1 MIKALVNLL
10 KGKPLDPMDPKTR
23 GAISIIPLLAWVGLG
38 ADGLS
43 SSCYGPEEAFLA
55 LGDNHNMAL
64 FLAIAT
70 AATVFI
76 IALGY
81 NQIIE
86 LFPTGGGGYRVA
98 TALLG
103 AKAGLI
109 SGSALLV
116 DYVLTIAISI
126 ASGIDAAFSLV
137 SPELQQY
144 KLAIELALVVFL
156 IFLNFRGIKESI
168 IILLPIFLGFC
179 LTHAILIIYG
189 VGVHAP
195 ELANLWPNAISEA
208 NTLGS
213 NFGWIMVA
221 SMFLKAY
228 SLGGGTYTG
237 LEAVSNNVNTL
248 VEPRVPHGKR
258 TMWYL
263 AFSLAI
269 TAGGI
274 ILLYML
280 WGAQKTEG
288 QTLNATAFGAI
299 IDHLNPNGGGVNE
312 IALAVVLLLEAG
324 LLFVAAQT
332 GFLDGPTVL
341 SNMAADYWVPR
352 QFRELSSRLV
362 RQNGVLLMGI
372 SALLILIFTG
382 GSVSTLVVL
391 YSINVFLT
399 FSLSLFGMSVYWF
412 KHSTDRGWF
421 KHFLLSASG
430 FIVTV
435 SILLITISEKL
446 FEGGWLTLLVTS
458 LVICLCLLTRK
469 HYETFR
475 AELSKSDEVFTDL
488 ILDKSLPVP
497 QLDYSKPAAIVM
509 VSRHRGASM
518 HALMW
523 AMRLFPH
530 YKNYVFIAVGE
541 VDATSFDGHQKL
553 EDLKIKMEKSMS
565 YYVDFCHQHGV
576 AADSKIGFGTDPIT
590 EFMKL
595 TDTAYAEFPNES
607 VAFASKLLFAKT
619 NFFTKFLHNQT
630 PLEIQERLHFSGR
643 QMILLPMRV
652 G

>member
-1 MIKALVNLL
+1 MEKLINFFRGKA
-10 KGKPLDPMDPKTR
+10 LDPMDPKTR
-23 GAISIIPLLAWVGLG
+23 HAIAIIPLLAWVGLG

-55 LGDNHNMAL
+55 LGANHNMAL

-70 AATVFI
+70 ALTVFI

-103 AKAGLI
+103 SKAGLI

-116 DYVLTIAISI
+116 DYVLTIAISL
-126 ASGIDAAFSLV
+126 ASGVDAAFSLIP
-137 SPELQQY
+137 PEFQDY
-144 KLAIELALVVFL
+144 KLMIELGLVVFL

-168 IILLPIFLGFC
+168 VVLLPIFLGFC
-179 LTHAILIIYG
+179 ITHAILIAYG
-189 VGVHAP
+189 IGVHAP
-195 ELANLWPNAISEA
+195 ELGNLMPNAISEA
-208 NTLGS
+208 NALGS
-213 NFGWIMVA
+213 NLGWIMVA
-221 SMFLKAY
+221 SLFLKAY

-248 VEPRVPHGKR
+248 AEPRVPHGKR

-280 WGAQKTEG
+280 WGAEKVDG
-288 QTLNATAFGAI
+288 QTLNATAFGMI
-299 IDHLNPNGGGVNE
+299 IEHLNPNGGSINA
-312 IALAVVLLLEAG
+312 ISLAVVLLLEAG

-362 RQNGVLLMGI
+362 RQNGILVMGV
-372 SALLILIFTG
+372 AAFLILIFTG
-382 GSVSTLVVL
+382 GSVATLVVL

-399 FSLSLFGMSVYWF
+399 FSLSLFGMSVYWI
-412 KHSTDRGWF
+412 KHSEDKGWF
-421 KHFLLSASG
+421 KHFLLSALG
-430 FIVTV
+430 FVVTV
-435 SILLITISEKL
+435 SILAITISEKL
-446 FEGGWLTLLVTS
+446 FEGGWLTILVTS
-458 LVICLCLLTRK
+458 VVVILCLLTRR
-469 HYETFR
+469 HYEEFR
-475 AELSKSDEVFTDL
+475 AELSKADDAFPDNLAQGTKANVPV
-488 ILDKSLPVP
+488 LDK
-497 QLDYSKPAAIVM
+497 SKPAAIVL
-509 VSRHRGASM
+509 VSRHRGASI

-530 YKNYVFIAVGE
+530 YKNYVFVAVGE
-541 VDATSFDGHQKL
+541 VDATSFDGHQKM
-553 EDLKIKMEKSMS
+553 EVLKEQMEKSMS
-565 YYVDFCHQHGV
+565 YYIDFCHQHGL
-576 AADSKIGFGTDPIT
+576 AATSKIGFGTDPIK

-595 TDTAYAEFPNES
+595 TDEAYQEFPNES
-607 VAFASKLLFAKT
+607 ISFASKLLFAKT

-630 PLEIQERLHFSGR
+630 PLEIQERLHFTGR

>member
-1 MIKALVNLL
+1 MEKIINFFRGKA
-10 KGKPLDPMDPKTR
+10 LDPMDPKTR
-23 GAISIIPLLAWVGLG
+23 HAIAIIPLLAWVGLG

-55 LGDNHNMAL
+55 LGSNHNMAL
-64 FLAIAT
+64 FLALAT
-70 AATVFI
+70 AITVFI

-116 DYVLTIAISI
+116 DYVLTIAISL
-126 ASGIDAAFSLV
+126 ASGVDAAFSLV
-137 SPELQQY
+137 PPEYQDY
-144 KLAIELALVVFL
+144 KLVIELGLVVFL

-168 IILLPIFLGFC
+168 LILLPIFLGFC
-179 LTHAILIIYG
+179 ITHAILIVYG
-189 VGVHAP
+189 IGVHAP
-195 ELANLWPNAISEA
+195 ELGHLWPNAISEA
-208 NTLGS
+208 NALGS
-213 NFGWIMVA
+213 NLGWIMVA
-221 SMFLKAY
+221 SLFLKAY

-248 VEPRVPHGKR
+248 AEPRVPHGKR

-280 WGAQKTEG
+280 WGAEKVDG

-299 IDHLNPNGGGVNE
+299 INHLNPNGGGVNDV
-312 IALAVVLLLEAG
+312 ALAVVLLLEAG

-362 RQNGVLLMGI
+362 RQNGILVMGI
-372 SALLILIFTG
+372 AAFLILIFTG
-382 GSVSTLVVL
+382 GSVATLVVL

-399 FSLSLFGMSVYWF
+399 FSLSLFGMSVYWV
-412 KHSTDRGWF
+412 KHSKDKGWF
-421 KHFLLSASG
+421 KHFMLSALG
-430 FIVTV
+430 FLVTI
-435 SILLITISEKL
+435 SILMITITEKL
-446 FEGGWLTLLVTS
+446 FEGGWLTILVTS
-458 LVICLCLLTRK
+458 IVIVLCILTRK
-469 HYETFR
+469 HYEAFR
-475 AELSKSDEVFTDL
+475 AELSKADEAFPDL
-488 ILDKSLPVP
+488 LVDKTVTPLQPDP
-497 QLDYSKPAAIVM
+497 SKPAAIIL

-530 YKNYVFIAVGE
+530 YKNYVFLAVGE
-541 VDATSFDGHQKL
+541 VDATSYDGHQK
-553 EDLKIKMEKSMS
+553 MEGLREEMQKSMS
-565 YYVDFCHQHGV
+565 YYIEFCNQHGL
-576 AADSKIGFGTDPIT
+576 AATSKIAFGTDPVKEFIKIT
-590 EFMKL
+590 NE
-595 TDTAYAEFPNES
+595 AYVEFPNES
-607 VAFASKLLFAKT
+607 ITFASKLLFAKT

-630 PLEIQERLHFSGR
+630 PLEIQEQLHFTGR

>member
-1 MIKALVNLL
+1 MGKISNFFRGKA
-10 KGKPLDPMDPKTR
+10 LDPMDPKTR
-23 GAISIIPLLAWVGLG
+23 HAISIIPLLAWVGLG

-55 LGDNHNMAL
+55 LGTNHSMAL
-64 FLAIAT
+64 FLALAT
-70 AATVFI
+70 AVTVFI

-103 AKAGLI
+103 SKAGLI

-116 DYVLTIAISI
+116 DYVLTIAISL
-126 ASGIDAAFSLV
+126 ASGVDAAFSLFP
-137 SPELQQY
+137 PEFQDY
-144 KLAIELALVVFL
+144 KLAIELGLVIFL
-156 IFLNFRGIKESI
+156 MFLNFRGIKESI
-168 IILLPIFLGFC
+168 MILLPIFLGFC
-179 LTHAILIIYG
+179 LTHAVLIAYG
-189 VGVHAP
+189 IGVHAP
-195 ELANLWPNAISEA
+195 DLGNLWPNAVSEVNA
-208 NTLGS
+208 LGS
-213 NFGWIMVA
+213 NLGWIMVA
-221 SMFLKAY
+221 SLFLKAY

-248 VEPRVPHGKR
+248 AEPRVAHGKR

-280 WGAQKTEG
+280 WGTEKVEG
-288 QTLNATAFGAI
+288 QTLNATAFSSI
-299 IDHLNPNGGGVNE
+299 IAHLNPNGGGVNDV
-312 IALAVVLLLEAG
+312 ALAVVLLLEAG

-362 RQNGVLLMGI
+362 RQNGILVMGV
-372 SALLILIFTG
+372 AAFLILIFTG
-382 GSVSTLVVL
+382 GSVATLVVL

-399 FSLSLFGMSVYWF
+399 FSLSLFGMSVYWV
-412 KHSTDRGWF
+412 KHSNAKGWF
-421 KHFLLSASG
+421 RHFALSALG
-430 FIVTV
+430 FLVTI
-435 SILLITISEKL
+435 SILLITVSEKL
-446 FEGGWLTLLVTS
+446 FEGGWLTILVTS
-458 LVICLCLLTRK
+458 VVIVLCLLTRR
-469 HYETFR
+469 HYEAFR
-475 AELSKSDEVFTDL
+475 SELAKSDAVFPDL
-488 ILDKSLPVP
+488 IANSVDSYPELDR
-497 QLDYSKPAAIVM
+497 SKPAAIVL

-530 YKNYVFIAVGE
+530 YKNYIFIAVGE

-553 EDLKIKMEKSMS
+553 EDLKVKMEKSMS
-565 YYVDFCHQHGV
+565 YYVDFCHQHGI
-576 AADSKIGFGTDPIT
+576 AATSKIGFGTDPIK

-595 TDTAYAEFPNES
+595 ADEAYADFPNES
-607 VAFASKLLFAKT
+607 VSFASKLLFAKT

>member
-1 MIKALVNLL
+1 MEKIINFFRGKA
-10 KGKPLDPMDPKTR
+10 LDPMDPKTR
-23 GAISIIPLLAWVGLG
+23 HAISIIPLLAWVGLG

-55 LGDNHNMAL
+55 LGANHNLAL
-64 FLAIAT
+64 FLAMAT
-70 AATVFI
+70 AVTVFI

-86 LFPTGGGGYRVA
+86 LFPTGGGGYKVA

-103 AKAGLI
+103 SKAGLI

-116 DYVLTIAISI
+116 DYVLTIAISL
-126 ASGIDAAFSLV
+126 ASGVDAAFSLV
-137 SPELQQY
+137 PPEYQDY
-144 KLAIELALVVFL
+144 KLIIELGLVVFM

-168 IILLPIFLGFC
+168 LILLPIFLGFC
-179 LTHAILIIYG
+179 ITHAILIAYG
-189 VGVHAP
+189 IGIHAP
-195 ELANLWPNAISEA
+195 ELGNLFPNAISEA
-208 NTLGS
+208 NALGS
-213 NFGWIMVA
+213 NLGWIMVA
-221 SMFLKAY
+221 SLFLKAY

-248 VEPRVPHGKR
+248 AEPKVPHGKR

-280 WGAQKTEG
+280 WGSQKVDG

-299 IDHLNPNGGGVNE
+299 INHLNPNGGGVND

-324 LLFVAAQT
+324 LLFVAAQA

-341 SNMAADYWVPR
+341 SNMATDYWVPR

-362 RQNGVLLMGI
+362 RQNGILVMGI
-372 SALLILIFTG
+372 AAFLILIFTG
-382 GSVSTLVVL
+382 GSVATLVVL

-399 FSLSLFGMSVYWF
+399 FSLSLFGMSVYWV
-412 KHSTDRGWF
+412 KHSKDAGWIR
-421 KHFLLSASG
+421 HFLLSALG
-430 FIVTV
+430 FVVTA
-435 SILLITISEKL
+435 SILAITISEKL
-446 FEGGWLTLLVTS
+446 FEGGWLTILVTS
-458 LVICLCLLTRK
+458 VVVVLCLLTRK
-469 HYETFR
+469 HYENFR
-475 AELSKSDEVFTDL
+475 VQLSKADEAFPDL
-488 ILDKSLPVP
+488 PAGNSVTPLQIDKSM
-497 QLDYSKPAAIVM
+497 PAAIVL

-530 YKNYVFIAVGE
+530 YKNYVFVAVGE
-541 VDATSFDGHQKL
+541 VDATSFEGHQKM
-553 EDLKIKMEKSMS
+553 EELKEKMEKSMS
-565 YYVDFCHQHGV
+565 YYVDFCHQHGL
-576 AADSKIGFGTDPIT
+576 AATSKIGFGTDPIK

-595 TDTAYAEFPNES
+595 TDEAYVEFPNES
-607 VAFASKLLFAKT
+607 VCFSSKLLLAKA

>member
-1 MIKALVNLL
+1 MEKLINFFRGKA
-10 KGKPLDPMDPKTR
+10 LDPMDPKTR
-23 GAISIIPLLAWVGLG
+23 HAIAIIPLLAWVGLG

-55 LGDNHNMAL
+55 LGANHNMAL

-70 AATVFI
+70 ALTVFI

-103 AKAGLI
+103 SKAGLI

-116 DYVLTIAISI
+116 DYVLTIAISL
-126 ASGIDAAFSLV
+126 ASGVDAAFSLIP
-137 SPELQQY
+137 PEFQDY
-144 KLAIELALVVFL
+144 KLMIELGLVVFL

-168 IILLPIFLGFC
+168 VVLLPIFLGFC
-179 LTHAILIIYG
+179 ITHAILIAYG
-189 VGVHAP
+189 IGVHAP
-195 ELANLWPNAISEA
+195 ELGNLMPNAISEA
-208 NTLGS
+208 NALGS
-213 NFGWIMVA
+213 NLGWIMVA
-221 SMFLKAY
+221 SLFLKAY

-248 VEPRVPHGKR
+248 AEPRVPHGKR

-280 WGAQKTEG
+280 WGAEKVDG
-288 QTLNATAFGAI
+288 QTLNATAFGMI
-299 IDHLNPNGGGVNE
+299 IEHLNPNGGSINA
-312 IALAVVLLLEAG
+312 ISLAVVLLLEAG

-362 RQNGVLLMGI
+362 RQNGILVMGV
-372 SALLILIFTG
+372 AAFLILIFTG
-382 GSVSTLVVL
+382 GSVATLVVL

-399 FSLSLFGMSVYWF
+399 FSLSLFGMSVYWI
-412 KHSTDRGWF
+412 KHSEDKGWF
-421 KHFLLSASG
+421 KHFLLSALG
-430 FIVTV
+430 FVVTV
-435 SILLITISEKL
+435 SILAITISEKL
-446 FEGGWLTLLVTS
+446 FEGGWLTILVTS
-458 LVICLCLLTRK
+458 VVVILCLLTRR
-469 HYETFR
+469 HYEEFR
-475 AELSKSDEVFTDL
+475 AELSKADDAFPDNLVQGTKANVPA
-488 ILDKSLPVP
+488 LDK
-497 QLDYSKPAAIVM
+497 SKPAAIVL
-509 VSRHRGASM
+509 VSRHRGASI

-530 YKNYVFIAVGE
+530 YKNYIFVAVGE
-541 VDATSFDGHQKL
+541 VDATSFDGHQKM
-553 EDLKIKMEKSMS
+553 EVLKEQMEKSMS
-565 YYVDFCHQHGV
+565 YYIDFCHQHGL
-576 AADSKIGFGTDPIT
+576 AATSKIGFGTDPIK

-595 TDTAYAEFPNES
+595 TDEAYQEFPNES
-607 VAFASKLLFAKT
+607 ISFASKLLFAKT

-630 PLEIQERLHFSGR
+630 PLEIQERLHFTGR

>member
-1 MIKALVNLL
+1 MEKIINFFRGKA
-10 KGKPLDPMDPKTR
+10 LDPMDPKTR
-23 GAISIIPLLAWVGLG
+23 HAIAIIPLLAWVGLG

-55 LGDNHNMAL
+55 LGANHNMAL

-70 AATVFI
+70 ALTVFI

-103 AKAGLI
+103 SKAGLI

-116 DYVLTIAISI
+116 DYVLTIAISL
-126 ASGIDAAFSLV
+126 ASGVDAAFSLIP
-137 SPELQQY
+137 PEYQDY
-144 KLAIELALVVFL
+144 KLMLELGLVVFL

-168 IILLPIFLGFC
+168 VVLLPIFLGFC
-179 LTHAILIIYG
+179 VTHAILIAYG
-189 VGVHAP
+189 IGIHAP
-195 ELANLWPNAISEA
+195 ELGNLMPNAISEA
-208 NTLGS
+208 NALGS
-213 NFGWIMVA
+213 NLGWIMVA
-221 SMFLKAY
+221 SLFLKAY

-248 VEPRVPHGKR
+248 AEPRVPHGKR

-280 WGAQKTEG
+280 WGAEKTDG
-288 QTLNATAFGAI
+288 QTLNATAFGMI
-299 IDHLNPNGGGVNE
+299 IEHLNPNGGTINAV
-312 IALAVVLLLEAG
+312 ALAVVLLLEAG

-362 RQNGVLLMGI
+362 RQNGILVMGI
-372 SALLILIFTG
+372 AAFLILIFTG
-382 GSVSTLVVL
+382 GSVATLVVL

-399 FSLSLFGMSVYWF
+399 FSLSLFGMSIYWI
-412 KHSTDRGWF
+412 KHSKDKGWLR
-421 KHFLLSASG
+421 HFLLSALG
-430 FIVTV
+430 FMVTA
-435 SILLITISEKL
+435 SILAITISEKL
-446 FEGGWLTLLVTS
+446 FEGGWLTILVTS
-458 LVICLCLLTRK
+458 VVVVLCLLTRK
-469 HYETFR
+469 HYEAFR
-475 AELSKSDEVFTDL
+475 AELSKADEAFPDILVKPARGDIL
-488 ILDKSLPVP
+488 ALDKT
-497 QLDYSKPAAIVM
+497 KPAAIVL
-509 VSRHRGASM
+509 VSRHRGASI

-530 YKNYVFIAVGE
+530 YKNYVFVAVGE
-541 VDATSFDGHQKL
+541 VDASSFDGHQKV
-553 EDLKIKMEKSMS
+553 EALKEQMEKSMS
-565 YYVDFCHQHGV
+565 YYVDFCHQHGL
-576 AADSKIGFGTDPIT
+576 AATYKISFGTDPIK

-595 TDTAYAEFPNES
+595 TDEAYQEFPNES
-607 VAFASKLLFAKT
+607 ISFASKLLFAKT

>member
-1 MIKALVNLL
+1 MKKIINFFRGKA
-10 KGKPLDPMDPKTR
+10 LDPMDPKTR
-23 GAISIIPLLAWVGLG
+23 HAISIIPLLAWVGLG

-55 LGDNHNMAL
+55 LGANHNMAL
-64 FLAIAT
+64 FLAMAT
-70 AATVFI
+70 AITVFI

-103 AKAGLI
+103 SKAGLI

-116 DYVLTIAISI
+116 DYVLTIAISL
-126 ASGIDAAFSLV
+126 ASGVDAAFSLV
-137 SPELQQY
+137 PPKFQEY
-144 KLAIELALVVFL
+144 KLMLELGLVVFL

-168 IILLPIFLGFC
+168 VVLLPIFLGFC
-179 LTHAILIIYG
+179 ITHAILITYG
-189 VGVHAP
+189 ISVHAT
-195 ELANLWPNAISEA
+195 ELSSLWPKAVSEA
-208 NTLGS
+208 NALGS
-213 NFGWIMVA
+213 NLGWIMVA
-221 SMFLKAY
+221 SLFLKAY

-248 VEPRVPHGKR
+248 AEPRVPHGKR

-280 WGAQKTEG
+280 WGAQKVDG
-288 QTLNATAFGAI
+288 QTLNATAFGSI
-299 IDHLNPNGGGVNE
+299 INHLNPNGGGVND

-362 RQNGVLLMGI
+362 RQNGILVMGV
-372 SALLILIFTG
+372 AAFLILILTG
-382 GSVSTLVVL
+382 GSVATLVVL

-399 FSLSLFGMSVYWF
+399 FSLSLFGMAVYWI
-412 KHSTDRGWF
+412 KHSDDKSWL
-421 KHFLLSASG
+421 KHFLLSVLG
-430 FIVTV
+430 FMVTI
-435 SILLITISEKL
+435 SILMITISEKL
-446 FEGGWLTLLVTS
+446 FEGGWLTILVTS
-458 LVICLCLLTRK
+458 VVVVLCLLTRK
-469 HYETFR
+469 HYESFGS
-475 AELSKSDEVFTDL
+475 ELSKADESFPDIMVAKT
-488 ILDKSLPVP
+488 SNPP
-497 QLDYSKPAAIVM
+497 QLDPSKPTAIIL

-530 YKNYVFIAVGE
+530 YKNYVFLAVCE
-541 VDATSFDGHQKL
+541 VDASSYDGYQKMDEL
-553 EDLKIKMEKSMS
+553 REKMEKSMS
-565 YYVDFCHQHGV
+565 YYVDFCNQYGM
-576 AADSKIGFGTDPIT
+576 AATSKLGFGTDPIK
-590 EFMKL
+590 EFIKL
-595 TDTAYAEFPNES
+595 TNDAYIEYPNES
-607 VAFASKLLFAKT
+607 ITFASKLLFTKT

>member
-1 MIKALVNLL
+1 MEKLINFFRGKA
-10 KGKPLDPMDPKTR
+10 LDPMDPKTR
-23 GAISIIPLLAWVGLG
+23 HAIAIIPLLAWVGLG

-55 LGDNHNMAL
+55 LGANHNMAL

-70 AATVFI
+70 ALTVFI

-103 AKAGLI
+103 SKAGLI

-116 DYVLTIAISI
+116 DYVLTIAISL
-126 ASGIDAAFSLV
+126 ASGVDAAFSLIP
-137 SPELQQY
+137 PEFQDY
-144 KLAIELALVVFL
+144 KLMIELGLVVFL

-168 IILLPIFLGFC
+168 VVLLPIFLGFC
-179 LTHAILIIYG
+179 ITHALLIAYG
-189 VGVHAP
+189 IGVHAP
-195 ELANLWPNAISEA
+195 ELGNLMPKAISEV

-213 NFGWIMVA
+213 NLGWIMVA
-221 SMFLKAY
+221 SLFLKAY

-248 VEPRVPHGKR
+248 AEPRVPHGKR

-280 WGAQKTEG
+280 WGTEKVEG
-288 QTLNATAFGAI
+288 QTLNATAFGMI
-299 IDHLNPNGGGVNE
+299 IEHLNPNGGSINA
-312 IALAVVLLLEAG
+312 ISLAVVLLLEAG

-362 RQNGVLLMGI
+362 RQNGILVMGV
-372 SALLILIFTG
+372 AAFLILIFTG
-382 GSVSTLVVL
+382 GSVATLVVL

-399 FSLSLFGMSVYWF
+399 FSLSLFGMSVYWI
-412 KHSTDRGWF
+412 KHSEDKGWL
-421 KHFLLSASG
+421 KHLLLSALG

-435 SILLITISEKL
+435 SILGITISEKL
-446 FEGGWLTLLVTS
+446 FEGGWLTILVTS
-458 LVICLCLLTRK
+458 VVVVLCLLTRR
-469 HYETFR
+469 HYEEFR
-475 AELSKSDEVFTDL
+475 AELSKADEAFPDNLVQGTKVD
-488 ILDKSLPVP
+488 IPVMDK
-497 QLDYSKPAAIVM
+497 SKPAAIIL
-509 VSRHRGASM
+509 VSRHRGASI

-530 YKNYVFIAVGE
+530 YKNYVFVAVGE

-553 EDLKIKMEKSMS
+553 EALMEQMEKSMS
-565 YYVDFCHQHGV
+565 YYIDFCHHHGL
-576 AADSKIGFGTDPIT
+576 AATSKIGFGTDPIK

-595 TDTAYAEFPNES
+595 TDEAYQEFPNES
-607 VAFASKLLFAKT
+607 ISFASKLLFAKT

-630 PLEIQERLHFSGR
+630 PLEIQERLHFTGR

>member
-1 MIKALVNLL
+1 MEKIINFFRGKA
-10 KGKPLDPMDPKTR
+10 LDPMDPKTR
-23 GAISIIPLLAWVGLG
+23 HAIAIIPLLAWVGLG

-55 LGDNHNMAL
+55 LGSNHNMAL
-64 FLAIAT
+64 FLALAT
-70 AATVFI
+70 AITVFI

-116 DYVLTIAISI
+116 DYVLTIAISL
-126 ASGIDAAFSLV
+126 ASGVDAAFSLV
-137 SPELQQY
+137 PPEYQDY
-144 KLAIELALVVFL
+144 KLVIELGLVVFL

-168 IILLPIFLGFC
+168 LILLPIFLGFC
-179 LTHAILIIYG
+179 ITHAILIVYG
-189 VGVHAP
+189 IGVHAP
-195 ELANLWPNAISEA
+195 ELGHLWPNAISEA
-208 NTLGS
+208 NALGS
-213 NFGWIMVA
+213 NLGWIMVA
-221 SMFLKAY
+221 SLFLKAY

-248 VEPRVPHGKR
+248 AEPRVPHGKR

-280 WGAQKTEG
+280 WGAEKVDG

-299 IDHLNPNGGGVNE
+299 INHLNPNGGGVNDV
-312 IALAVVLLLEAG
+312 ALAVVLLLEAG

-362 RQNGVLLMGI
+362 RQNGILVMGI
-372 SALLILIFTG
+372 AAFLILIFTG
-382 GSVSTLVVL
+382 GSVATLVVL

-399 FSLSLFGMSVYWF
+399 FSLSLFGMSVYWV
-412 KHSTDRGWF
+412 KHSKDKGWF
-421 KHFLLSASG
+421 KHFMLSALG
-430 FIVTV
+430 FLVTI
-435 SILLITISEKL
+435 SILMITITEKL
-446 FEGGWLTLLVTS
+446 FEGGWLTILVTS
-458 LVICLCLLTRK
+458 IVIVLCILTRK
-469 HYETFR
+469 HYEAFR
-475 AELSKSDEVFTDL
+475 AELSKADEAFPDL
-488 ILDKSLPVP
+488 LVDKTVTPLRPDP
-497 QLDYSKPAAIVM
+497 SKPAAIIL

-530 YKNYVFIAVGE
+530 YKNYVFLAVGE
-541 VDATSFDGHQKL
+541 VDATSYDGHQK
-553 EDLKIKMEKSMS
+553 MEGLREEMQKSMS
-565 YYVDFCHQHGV
+565 YYIEFCNQHGL
-576 AADSKIGFGTDPIT
+576 AATSKIAFGTDPVKEFIKIT
-590 EFMKL
+590 NE
-595 TDTAYAEFPNES
+595 AYVEFPNES
-607 VAFASKLLFAKT
+607 ITFASKLLFAKT

-630 PLEIQERLHFSGR
+630 PLEIQEQLHFTGR

>member
-1 MIKALVNLL
+1 MEKLINFFRGKA
-10 KGKPLDPMDPKTR
+10 LDPMDPKTR
-23 GAISIIPLLAWVGLG
+23 HAIAIIPLLAWVGLG

-55 LGDNHNMAL
+55 LGANHNMAL

-70 AATVFI
+70 ALTVFI

-103 AKAGLI
+103 SKAGLI

-116 DYVLTIAISI
+116 DYVLTIAISL
-126 ASGIDAAFSLV
+126 ASGVDAAFSLIP
-137 SPELQQY
+137 PEFQDY
-144 KLAIELALVVFL
+144 KLMIELGLVVFL

-168 IILLPIFLGFC
+168 VVLLPIFLGFC
-179 LTHAILIIYG
+179 ITHAILIAYG
-189 VGVHAP
+189 IGVHAP
-195 ELANLWPNAISEA
+195 ELGNLMPNAISEA
-208 NTLGS
+208 NALGS
-213 NFGWIMVA
+213 NLGWIMVA
-221 SMFLKAY
+221 SLFLKAY

-248 VEPRVPHGKR
+248 AEPRVPHGKR

-263 AFSLAI
+263 AFSLAV

-280 WGAQKTEG
+280 WGAEKVDG
-288 QTLNATAFGAI
+288 QTLNATAFGMI
-299 IDHLNPNGGGVNE
+299 IEHLNPNGGSINA
-312 IALAVVLLLEAG
+312 ISLAVVLLLEAG

-362 RQNGVLLMGI
+362 RQNGILVMGV
-372 SALLILIFTG
+372 AAFLILIFTG
-382 GSVSTLVVL
+382 GSVATLVVL

-399 FSLSLFGMSVYWF
+399 FSLSLFGMSVYWI
-412 KHSTDRGWF
+412 KHSEDKGWF
-421 KHFLLSASG
+421 KHFLLSALG
-430 FIVTV
+430 FVVTV
-435 SILLITISEKL
+435 SILAITISEKL
-446 FEGGWLTLLVTS
+446 FEGGWLTILVTS
-458 LVICLCLLTRK
+458 VVVILCLLTRR
-469 HYETFR
+469 HYEEFR
-475 AELSKSDEVFTDL
+475 AELSKADDAFPDNLVQGTKANL
-488 ILDKSLPVP
+488 PALDK
-497 QLDYSKPAAIVM
+497 SKPAAIIL
-509 VSRHRGASM
+509 VSRHRGASI

-530 YKNYVFIAVGE
+530 YKNYVFVAVGE
-541 VDATSFDGHQKL
+541 VDATSFEGHQKM
-553 EDLKIKMEKSMS
+553 EVLKEQMEKSMS
-565 YYVDFCHQHGV
+565 YYIDFCHQHGL
-576 AADSKIGFGTDPIT
+576 AATSKIGFGTDPIK

-595 TDTAYAEFPNES
+595 TDEAYQEFPNES
-607 VAFASKLLFAKT
+607 ISFASKLLFAKT

-630 PLEIQERLHFSGR
+630 PLEIQERLHFTGR